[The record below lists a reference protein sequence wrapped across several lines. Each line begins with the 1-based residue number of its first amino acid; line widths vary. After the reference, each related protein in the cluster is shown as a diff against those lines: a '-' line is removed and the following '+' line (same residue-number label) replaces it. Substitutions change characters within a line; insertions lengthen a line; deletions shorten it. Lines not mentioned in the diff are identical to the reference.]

1 MKGQTSIKD
10 YSIFSLD
17 KGLVD
22 PLAEHQQ
29 RIEDYLDLINK
40 ETSVRFL
47 NKKRKS
53 KFWKVL
59 TTNII

>member
-1 MKGQTSIKD
+1 MEGQTTIKD
-10 YSIFSLD
+10 YSSFSLD

-29 RIEDYLDLINK
+29 RIEDYLDLLNK
-40 ETSVRFL
+40 KTSVRFL

>member
-10 YSIFSLD
+10 YSSFSFD

-22 PLAEHQQ
+22 PLAEYQQ
-29 RIEDYLDLINK
+29 RIEDYLDLLNK
-40 ETSVRFL
+40 KTSVRFL

-53 KFWKVL
+53 KFWKAL